1 MNIVDKNIDGGNA
14 FDWGRTSS
22 DYAKYR
28 DVYPE
33 EVYQRVLSYGL
44 CTKGQ
49 RILDLGTGTGVLP
62 RNMYKYGAKFV
73 GTDIS
78 ENQIGWARRLSA
90 ESGMDIEYYVS
101 PAEELD
107 FPENSFDA
115 VTAFTCFFYFDH
127 ERLMP
132 RLVKMLKP
140 EGHIIICYL
149 SWLPYEDRIAAESE
163 RLILKYNPKWTGAG
177 FTRREVGIPQCY
189 REAFEVVHNEYFD
202 VQIPF
207 TVDSW
212 NGRIKA
218 CRGVGASLSE
228 EDIAAFE
235 KEHIEMLRRNTTG
248 EFTILHTAALADLKL
263 KK

>member
-14 FDWGRTSS
+14 FDWGRTSE

-28 DVYPE
+28 DVYPK
-33 EVYQRVLSYGL
+33 EVYQKVLSYGL
-44 CTKGQ
+44 CTEGQ
-49 RILDLGTGTGVLP
+49 RVLDLGTGTGVLP
-62 RNMYKYGAKFV
+62 RNMYKHGARFI

-78 ENQIGWARRLSA
+78 ENQIGCARRLSA
-90 ESGMDIEYYVS
+90 QGGMDIEYTVS
-101 PAEELD
+101 SAEELD

-177 FTRREVGIPQCY
+177 FTRRKVGIPKCY
-189 REAFEVVHNEYFD
+189 NEAFEVVHNEYFD

-207 TVDSW
+207 TIESW

-218 CRGVGASLSE
+218 CRGVGASLSDE
-228 EDIAAFE
+228 QVAQFE
-235 KEHIEMLRRNTTG
+235 KEHTAMLKSYG
-248 EFTILHTAALADLKL
+248 SESFTILHTVALADLKL